1 MFDRLRK
8 IFEAGDRRRMS
19 GPKDSGQRRRKGE
32 GGYTPVGQTGG
43 TKFTELTPKL
53 RAIIG
58 SLSPDEEDKDKR
70 DSRKK
75 KTPVRPTIDKLL

>member
-43 TKFTELTPKL
+43 TKFTELTPEL
-53 RAIIG
+53 RYIIG
-58 SLSPDEEDKDKR
+58 S
-70 DSRKK
+70 
-75 KTPVRPTIDKLL
+75 